1 MPYAKCPNCESVV
14 HLLVTHDV
22 EEWYARNAPG
32 IPRDQLTPVFCLACW
47 KKAREGTLEIERLPV
62 SSEVKANLRAL
73 IAAPSLTD
81 T

>member
-1 MPYAKCPNCESVV
+1 MPYAKCPNCESLF

-32 IPRDQLTPVFCLACW
+32 VPRDQPTPVLCLACW
-47 KKAREGTLEIERLPV
+47 KKARDGTLDIEKLPV
-62 SSEVKANLRAL
+62 SLEVKANLRAL
-73 IAAPSLTD
+73 IAGRSPTG